1 MDAMLLNSPFVKE
14 KVGGE
19 EYSYYPLGR
28 HVVRAPGICGG
39 RPTFKYTR
47 IEVGFILNRLAQG
60 KSIDYLVDAY
70 ADPYLNKEAI
80 LEAMSLATDAF
91 LHLPIV
97 AQPLAA

>member
-19 EYSYYPLGR
+19 EYAYYPLGR

-47 IEVGFILNRLAQG
+47 IEVSFILNRLAQG
-60 KSIDYLVDAY
+60 KSIDYLVDVY
-70 ADPYLNKEAI
+70 ADPHLSKEAI
-80 LEAMSLATDAF
+80 LEAMSLATDESLRS
-91 LHLPIV
+91 LH
-97 AQPLAA
+97 Q